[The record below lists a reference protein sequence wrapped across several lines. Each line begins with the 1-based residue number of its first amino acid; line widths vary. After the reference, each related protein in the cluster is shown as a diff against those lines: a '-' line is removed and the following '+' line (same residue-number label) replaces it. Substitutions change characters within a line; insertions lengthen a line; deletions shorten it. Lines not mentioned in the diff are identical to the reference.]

1 MVDHACILKKQRKS
15 RKKCMEPTNSIVN
28 WEKKNSNIKEATS
41 REVKPLSLRSSIQ
54 GYIFNKYLHKFRSK
68 YVVLCLGFKLLNP
81 KAKQIPNWSPRLWYW
96 KTRICIQKRALD
108 IQQRISICF
117 RTSKCVNIFTAC
129 MATLFV
135 ETLRHIH

>member
-1 MVDHACILKKQRKS
+1 MHATYEFHCQLGKK
-15 RKKCMEPTNSIVN
+15 
-28 WEKKNSNIKEATS
+28 SNIKEATS

-68 YVVLCLGFKLLNP
+68 YVVLGLGFELLNP
-81 KAKQIPNWSPRLWYW
+81 KAKQIPNWSPRLRYW
-96 KTRICIQKRALD
+96 KTRICIQQRALD

-135 ETLRHIH
+135 ETLRHIHQGKILVNCTKNLTLKLY